1 MINTILLGI
10 MGGPEII
17 IIAVLILLLFGG
29 KRIPEMMRGLGKGIK
44 DMKKTTTDNDLIKD
58 IKDISS
64 EIKDVSSGVNDLTN
78 PGNIL
83 KKKK

>member
-1 MINTILLGI
+1 

>member
-1 MINTILLGI
+1 

-44 DMKKTTTDNDLIKD
+44 DKKKTTTDNDLIKD